1 MRETQVSS
9 IYWEGATHLC
19 ILASFEPLAAWSSR
33 PGAPR
38 VYWKILEVN
47 QVWMTV
53 TSARPG
59 RVGGPNCL

>member
-1 MRETQVSS
+1 MRETQASA
-9 IYWEGATHLC
+9 IYWEGFTHLC
-19 ILASFEPLAAWSSR
+19 FLASFETLVARSSR

-47 QVWMTV
+47 QVWMTM

-59 RVGGPNCL
+59 KVGDTSCL